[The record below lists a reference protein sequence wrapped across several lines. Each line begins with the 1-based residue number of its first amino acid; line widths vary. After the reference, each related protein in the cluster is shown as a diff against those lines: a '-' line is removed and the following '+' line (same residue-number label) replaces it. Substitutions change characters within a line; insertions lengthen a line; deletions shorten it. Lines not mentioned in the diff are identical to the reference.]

1 MTSNVVWW
9 NKPGATHW
17 DVKRIST
24 KLTPQSGD
32 PALPRNLEALWP
44 RDSEV
49 LWRENVTYGKGPLYE
64 VNTKSD
70 LNREF
75 NQSLLT

>member
-1 MTSNVVWW
+1 MRSNTEWW

-17 DVKRIST
+17 DLKRISST
-24 KLTPQSGD
+24 VATQSGG

-49 LWRENVTYGKGPLYE
+49 LWKENVTYG
-64 VNTKSD
+64 
-70 LNREF
+70 
-75 NQSLLT
+75 